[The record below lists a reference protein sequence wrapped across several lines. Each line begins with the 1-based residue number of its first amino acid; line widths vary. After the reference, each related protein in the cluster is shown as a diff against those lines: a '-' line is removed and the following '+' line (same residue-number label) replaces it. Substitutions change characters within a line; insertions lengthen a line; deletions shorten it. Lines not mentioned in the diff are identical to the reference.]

1 MKQIELIQTLV
12 TDFFKHIQIDPPVV
26 INEAP
31 ESIEVF
37 ITGDNLNFLIGTH
50 GLGLSALESFL
61 NTVSFR
67 HVPESLHVSVDIND
81 YKVQKTEKIQ
91 DMARRAIDKVRF
103 FGEEVILPPMTPSER
118 RMVHTFVT
126 EYDDVLTESSGDEP
140 FRRVVLKKKQ

>member
-50 GLGLSALESFL
+50 GLNMSKRNS
-61 NTVSFR
+61 
-67 HVPESLHVSVDIND
+67 I
-81 YKVQKTEKIQ
+81 
-91 DMARRAIDKVRF
+91 
-103 FGEEVILPPMTPSER
+103 
-118 RMVHTFVT
+118 
-126 EYDDVLTESSGDEP
+126 
-140 FRRVVLKKKQ
+140 